1 VQNKH
6 RGRNGNNAAAEGLFC
21 SLPSVGRENQKSE
34 FTAATASAC
43 ESAAGWLV
51 CVMRAGI
58 WFHFCAAPHNR
69 PQQHAADYWKFG
81 ERARKSA
88 CLPSAHSVPSA
99 LNFRRAHARASLS
112 RNSTPSCPTVH
123 QVIRQAGAG
132 RQPAAHASSGAA
144 AAAAILRLR
153 RIHPPAHHQHTPP
166 FAVRWQRHGR
176 RARAAPRSCL
186 M

>member
-1 VQNKH
+1 
-6 RGRNGNNAAAEGLFC
+6 
-21 SLPSVGRENQKSE
+21 
-34 FTAATASAC
+34 
-43 ESAAGWLV
+43 
-51 CVMRAGI
+51 MRVGI

-69 PQQHAADYWKFG
+69 PEQHAAALL
-81 ERARKSA
+81 EIRRARKSA

-123 QVIRQAGAG
+123 QVIRQAG
-132 RQPAAHASSGAA
+132 RQPAAHASSGGSGG
-144 AAAAILRLR
+144 RGSYSSPST
-153 RIHPPAHHQHTPP
+153 HPRTINTHTLSAPP
-166 FAVRWQRHGR
+166 FLRSFARWQRHGR